1 MTLFRTL
8 LAALSLAASGLA
20 AAAPETLLIG
30 VVPSLG
36 PAVEVLQQRFAERHP
51 GVTIKV
57 RIGTGAALAAA
68 ATDAA
73 EAPGLLLLDSLEQ
86 ARTLVAGQRAL
97 GDSLTVLGDGLVAIY
112 SNTPGINT
120 GRGAPLFIADYITGI
135 AIGDPATSPF
145 GQITRSA
152 MERLTLLDTAERK
165 FKPYADDAAA
175 AAAVKAG
182 QVDIGL
188 IPVPLLV
195 SAGYRQIGTSTALP
209 LGLYTPA
216 TYVAV
221 ITTAGRAVPAALAW
235 IDFLRADDI
244 RPLLIDVG
252 IPPASAP

>member
-30 VVPSLG
+30 AVPSLG
-36 PAVEVLQQRFAERHP
+36 PAVEVLQQRFAEHHP
-51 GVTIKV
+51 GVTIAV
-57 RIGTGAALAAA
+57 RIATGAALTRAASES
-68 ATDAA
+68 A
-73 EAPGLLLLDSLEQ
+73 EAPDLLLLDSREQ
-86 ARTLVAGQRAL
+86 AEQLVAAKRAL
-97 GDSLTVLGDGLVAIY
+97 GGSLTVLGDGLVAIY

-145 GQITRSA
+145 GRISRSA
-152 MERLTLLDTAERK
+152 MERLTLLETAEKK

-195 SAGYRQIGTSTALP
+195 SAGYRHVGSSTALP

-216 TYVAV
+216 AYVAV
-221 ITTAGRAVPAALAW
+221 ITTTGRESAAARAF
-235 IDFLRADDI
+235 IAFLRADST
-244 RPLLIDVG
+244 RPVLTEIG
-252 IPPASAP
+252 IPPASVP

>member
-1 MTLFRTL
+1 MRLIRTL

-20 AAAPETLLIG
+20 WSAPETLLIG

-36 PAVEVLQQRFAERHP
+36 PAAEVLQQRFAEGHP
-51 GVTIKV
+51 EV
-57 RIGTGAALAAA
+57 RIRLRVATGAALAKAGGDGA
-68 ATDAA
+68 D
-73 EAPGLLLLDSLEQ
+73 APGLLLLDSREL
-86 ARTLVAGQRAL
+86 AAPLAV

-112 SNTPGINT
+112 TNTPGINT

-145 GQITRSA
+145 AAITRSA
-152 MERLTLLDTAERK
+152 MERLTLLETAERK

-175 AAAVKAG
+175 AAAVKAA

-195 SAGYRQIGTSTALP
+195 SAAYRNSGSSTALP

-216 TYVAV
+216 TYTAV
-221 ITTAGRAVPAALAW
+221 ITAAGKDSAAARAFIA
-235 IDFLRADDI
+235 FLRADST
-244 RPLLIDVG
+244 RPLLTDVG